1 MLEKVAG
8 RKMKKA
14 PNIYIVAG
22 PNGVGKTTFMEEFL
36 PNYADCLHFVNADLI
51 AAGLSPF
58 SPESAAIKAGKLML
72 EEIERH
78 IDYGHDF
85 AFETTLA
92 GKNYVRLLK
101 KVREKGYKIHLFFLW
116 MPNVDL
122 AIKRIEMRVKAGGHN
137 VPTVDVKRRFYRG
150 IYNLFNLYRPLLD
163 FWMLFDNSSTMP
175 QELAFEKDGI
185 LTVINVPLFEI
196 IERSSR
202 LCQQEKK

>member
-1 MLEKVAG
+1 
-8 RKMKKA
+8 MKKA

-58 SPESAAIKAGKLML
+58 SPQSVAIKAGKLVL

-78 IDYGHDF
+78 IDYRHDF

-92 GKNYVRLLK
+92 GKSYVRLLK
-101 KVREKGYKIHLFFLW
+101 TVREKGYRIHLFFLW
-116 MPNVDL
+116 LQDVEL
-122 AIKRIEMRVKAGGHN
+122 AIKRIEMRVKAGGHD
-137 VPTVDVKRRFYRG
+137 VPIIDVKRRFYRG
-150 IYNLFNLYRPLLD
+150 IYNLFHLYRPLLD
-163 FWMLFDNSSTMP
+163 FWMLFDNSSTIP

-202 LCQQEKK
+202 RCQQEKR